1 MYVNTYEIFSSLRGD
16 KMKIVKSFA
25 LMALG
30 ATAVLAYQRYSDD
43 VLYAVEKMVKKKAKC
58 ACEEL
63 EDMM

>member
-1 MYVNTYEIFSSLRGD
+1 MYVMYIQIFSSLRGD
-16 KMKIVKSFA
+16 KMKIAKSLA

-30 ATAVLAYQRYSDD
+30 ATAVLAYQRYNED
-43 VLYAVEKMVKKKAKC
+43 VMYAMENMIRDKAKC

>member
-1 MYVNTYEIFSSLRGD
+1 MR
-16 KMKIVKSFA
+16 MVKTLA

-30 ATAVLAYQRYSDD
+30 GAAVLAYQKYGDD
-43 VLYAVEKMVKKKAKC
+43 MLYGMEKMVKKKAKY

>member
-1 MYVNTYEIFSSLRGD
+1 MR
-16 KMKIVKSFA
+16 MVKSLA

-30 ATAVLAYQRYSDD
+30 GAAVLAYQRYSDD
-43 VLYAVEKMVKKKAKC
+43 MLYAMEKMIKKKAKC

>member
-1 MYVNTYEIFSSLRGD
+1 MR
-16 KMKIVKSFA
+16 MVKTLA

-30 ATAVLAYQRYSDD
+30 GAAVLAYQKYSDD
-43 VLYAVEKMVKKKAKC
+43 MLYAMETMIRKKAKC

>member
-1 MYVNTYEIFSSLRGD
+1 MYVIYIQIFSSLRGD
-16 KMKIVKSFA
+16 KMKMVKTLA

-30 ATAVLAYQRYSDD
+30 GVCVLAYQRYGDD
-43 VLYAVEKMVKKKAKC
+43 MMYAMEDMIRKKAKC

>member
-1 MYVNTYEIFSSLRGD
+1 
-16 KMKIVKSFA
+16 MKIVKGLC

-30 ATAVLAYQRYSDD
+30 ATAVLAYQRYGED
-43 VLYAVEKMVKKKAKC
+43 VMYSMENMVKKKAKC

>member
-1 MYVNTYEIFSSLRGD
+1 
-16 KMKIVKSFA
+16 
-25 LMALG
+25 MALG